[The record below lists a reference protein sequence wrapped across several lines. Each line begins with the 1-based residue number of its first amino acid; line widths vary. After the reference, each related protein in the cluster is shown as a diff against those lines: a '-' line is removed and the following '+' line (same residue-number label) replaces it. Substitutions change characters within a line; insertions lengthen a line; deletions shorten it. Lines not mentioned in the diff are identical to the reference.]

1 MTQKIQILPE
11 KLCNQIAAGEVIERP
26 ASVIKEL
33 VENSLDAG
41 ATTIRIEVEKGG
53 KRLIRVTDNGSG
65 MSRDD
70 AFLCLE
76 RHATSKLRS
85 ENDLSCL
92 RTLGFRGEA
101 LPSIAAISRMLLRT
115 RQQEALEGCEIYLEG
130 GTVRR
135 AEAAGTPVGT
145 TIEVRNLFYNTP
157 ARRKFLRR
165 DETELGHIADTVTKL
180 ALARP
185 EIQFQLAH
193 DGRLLIDVNRHRT
206 LPERV
211 AQLLGP
217 AFLKEMV
224 PVDSAADGRRLHGLI
239 SRPETSRSTA
249 GSMFT
254 FINGRYIRDRVVH
267 HALREG
273 YRNLIMKGR
282 HPVVVLFLEMEP
294 EQVDVNVHP
303 TKHEVRFREQAAVHD
318 FIACAIRDTL
328 RPSSWVRGGPS
339 LPGPASVAPEGERAE
354 SRRSASSAPSA
365 SREPGFEPVAG
376 VQEELTGYRPAE
388 SRPGSAMHPP
398 RRPEQ
403 EEQAGFFGG
412 TTIIGQYRDSYIIC
426 QGGDDLLLIDQ
437 HAAHERIVFEKL
449 RTQYRASGVERQMLM
464 FPLVLEFDFREGA
477 VVAEHLELLERLGFE
492 IEPFGGNTF
501 AVKAVPHL
509 FTEGETE
516 RLIRDVVGELATI
529 GKTSQVEQALNRLLM
544 LMACHRVV
552 RANQVL
558 SLAEIRALLA
568 ELDEVPFNA
577 QCPHG
582 RPVMQRLTLADVERM
597 FKRT

>member
-1 MTQKIQILPE
+1 LTQKVQILPE

-53 KRLIRVTDNGSG
+53 KRLIRVTDNGCG

-70 AFLCLE
+70 AFLSLE

-85 ENDLSCL
+85 ESDLSRL

-115 RQQEALEGCEIYLEG
+115 RQQEALEGWEIYLEG

-135 AEAAGTPVGT
+135 AGAAGTPVGT
-145 TIEVRNLFYNTP
+145 TMEVRNLFFNTP

-193 DGRLLIDVNRHRT
+193 DGRKLIDVNRHRT

-217 AFLKEMV
+217 ALLKEMV
-224 PVDSAADGRRLHGLI
+224 TVDSAADGRRLHGLI

-249 GSMFT
+249 GSMFS

-273 YRNLIMKGR
+273 YRNLMMKGR
-282 HPVVVLFLEMEP
+282 HPVVVLFLDMQP

-318 FIACAIRDTL
+318 FIAGAIRDTL
-328 RPSSWVRGGPS
+328 RPSSWVSGGPS
-339 LPGPASVAPEGERAE
+339 LPGPASVAWAGERE
-354 SRRSASSAPSA
+354 EFRRPASPSPTV
-365 SREPGFEPVAG
+365 SRETDFGSGAG
-376 VQEELTGYRPAE
+376 VQEELTSYRPAE
-388 SRPGSAMHPP
+388 SPPQSAMTPP
-398 RRPEQ
+398 CHREQ
-403 EEQAGFFGG
+403 KDQTGFFGG
-412 TTIIGQYRDSYIIC
+412 AIIIGQYRESYIIC
-426 QGGDDLLLIDQ
+426 QSGDDLLLIDQ
-437 HAAHERIVFEKL
+437 HAAHERIAFEKL

-477 VVAEHLELLERLGFE
+477 VVAEHLEFLERLGFE
-492 IEPFGGNTF
+492 IEPFGGTAF

-509 FTEGETE
+509 FSGGETE

-529 GKTSQVEQALNRLLM
+529 GKSSLVEQALDGLLM

-558 SLAEIRALLA
+558 STAEIRALLS
-568 ELDEVPFNA
+568 ELDKTPFNA

-582 RPVMQRLTLADVERM
+582 RPVMQRLTLTDVERM

>member
-41 ATTIRIEVEKGG
+41 ATTIRVEVEKGG

-76 RHATSKLRS
+76 RHATSKLRRES
-85 ENDLSCL
+85 DLSCL

-101 LPSIAAISRMLLRT
+101 LPSIAAISRLLLRT
-115 RQQEALEGCEIYLEG
+115 RQQEALEGWEIYLEG

-135 AEAAGTPVGT
+135 ADAAGTPVGT

-165 DETELGHIADTVTKL
+165 DETELGHIADIVTKL

-193 DGRLLIDVNRHRT
+193 DGRLLIDVNRHKT

-211 AQLLGP
+211 AQLLGSTL
-217 AFLKEMV
+217 LKGLV
-224 PVDSAADGRRLHGLI
+224 PVDSTADGRRLHGLI

-254 FINGRYIRDRVVH
+254 FINGRFIRDRLVH

-282 HPVVVLFLEMEP
+282 HPVVVLFLEMDP

-303 TKHEVRFREQAAVHD
+303 TKHEVRFREQTVVHD
-318 FIACAIRDTL
+318 FIVGAVRETL
-328 RPSSWVRGGPS
+328 RPSSWVTGFVSPGIPS
-339 LPGPASVAPEGERAE
+339 GAEREREGAASARPAFQESFEDNDKGPALKAA
-354 SRRSASSAPSA
+354 
-365 SREPGFEPVAG
+365 
-376 VQEELTGYRPAE
+376 VQEELTGYRSDELQTWVAIGE
-388 SRPGSAMHPP
+388 QT
-398 RRPEQ
+398 RREQ
-403 EEQAGFFGG
+403 DAPVEFFGG
-412 TTIIGQYRDSYIIC
+412 VTIIGQYRDSYLIC
-426 QGGDDLLLIDQ
+426 QDGDDLLLIDQ
-437 HAAHERIVFEKL
+437 HAAHERIAFEKL
-449 RTQYRASGVERQMLM
+449 KTQYRTARVEQQMLL
-464 FPLVLEFDFREGA
+464 FPLVLEFDFREAA
-477 VVAEHLELLERLGFE
+477 VVAEHLEFLDRLGFE
-492 IEPFGGNTF
+492 IEPFGGNAF
-501 AVKAVPHL
+501 ALKGAPRIL
-509 FTEGETE
+509 AGGETE
-516 RLIRDVVGELATI
+516 RLVRDVVGELATV
-529 GKTSQVEQALNRLLM
+529 GKSSLIDQALDGLLM

-552 RANQVL
+552 RANQAL
-558 SLAEIRALLA
+558 SQVEIRSLLA
-568 ELDEVPFNA
+568 ELDKVPFNA

>member
-1 MTQKIQILPE
+1 MQKIQILPE

-26 ASVIKEL
+26 ASVVKEL

-41 ATTIRIEVEKGG
+41 ATTVRIEVEKGG

-85 ENDLSCL
+85 EHDLSCL

-101 LPSIAAISRMLLRT
+101 LPSIAAISRLLLRT
-115 RQQEALEGCEIYLEG
+115 RQQEALEGWEVYLEG

-135 AEAAGTPVGT
+135 ADAAGTPVGT

-193 DGRLLIDVNRHRT
+193 DGRLLIDVNRHKT

-217 AFLKEMV
+217 ALLKELV
-224 PVDSAADGRRLHGLI
+224 QVDSAADGRRLHGLI
-239 SRPETSRSTA
+239 SRPETTRSTT

-282 HPVVVLFLEMEP
+282 HPMAVLFLEMEP
-294 EQVDVNVHP
+294 SQVDVNVHP

-318 FIACAIRDTL
+318 FIAGAIRDTL
-328 RPSSWVRGGPS
+328 RPSSWVRGGSS
-339 LPGPASVAPEGERAE
+339 LQGPDSGAPKGERAE
-354 SRRSASSAPSA
+354 VRQSAFPAPFI
-365 SREPGFEPVAG
+365 SRETGSEPAAG

-388 SRPGSAMHPP
+388 ARPGSAMPIPP
-398 RRPEQ
+398 RPEQ
-403 EEQAGFFGG
+403 EYQTGFFGG

-426 QGGDDLLLIDQ
+426 QSGDDLLLIDQ
-437 HAAHERIVFEKL
+437 HAAHERIAFEKL

-477 VVAEHLELLERLGFE
+477 VVAEHLELLQRLGFE
-492 IEPFGGNTF
+492 IEPFGGNAF

-509 FTEGETE
+509 FTGGETE

-529 GKTSQVEQALNRLLM
+529 GKSSLIEQALDGLLM

-558 SLAEIRALLA
+558 STAEIRALLV
-568 ELDEVPFNA
+568 ELDKVPFNA

>member
-1 MTQKIQILPE
+1 MQKIQILPE

-33 VENSLDAG
+33 VENSLDAA
-41 ATTIRIEVEKGG
+41 ATTVRIEVEKGG

-85 ENDLSCL
+85 EHDLGCL

-101 LPSIAAISRMLLRT
+101 LPSIAAVSRLLLRT
-115 RQQEALEGCEIYLEG
+115 RQHEALEGWEIYLEG

-135 AEAAGTPVGT
+135 ADAAGTPAGT

-193 DGRLLIDVNRHRT
+193 NGRMLIDVNRHRT

-217 AFLKEMV
+217 ALLKELV
-224 PVDSAADGRRLHGLI
+224 PVESAAEGRRLHGLI

-254 FINGRYIRDRVVH
+254 FINGRCIRDRIVH

-294 EQVDVNVHP
+294 EEVDVNVHP

-318 FIACAIRDTL
+318 FIAGAIRDTL
-328 RPSSWVRGGPS
+328 RPSSWVEGGPS
-339 LPGPASVAPEGERAE
+339 LPGPTSVAAQGERVE
-354 SRRSASSAPSA
+354 PRRSASPVPFA
-365 SREPGFEPVAG
+365 SRATGFEPVSG
-376 VQEELTGYRPAE
+376 VQEELAGYRPPVI
-388 SRPGSAMHPP
+388 RPGVAMPCSHPG
-398 RRPEQ
+398 EQ
-403 EEQAGFFGG
+403 EDQCGFFGR
-412 TTIIGQYRDSYIIC
+412 TSIIGQYRESYIIC
-426 QGGDDLLLIDQ
+426 QSGDDLLLIDQ
-437 HAAHERIVFEKL
+437 HAAHERIAFEKL
-449 RTQYRASGVERQMLM
+449 RTQYGATGVERQMLM
-464 FPLVLEFDFREGA
+464 FPLVLDFDFREAA

-492 IEPFGGNTF
+492 IEPFGGNAF

-509 FTEGETE
+509 FSGGETE

-529 GKTSQVEQALNRLLM
+529 GKSTLVEQALDGLLM

-552 RANQVL
+552 RANQLL
-558 SLAEIRALLA
+558 SLVEIRALLA
-568 ELDEVPFNA
+568 ELDKVPFNA

-582 RPVMQRLTLADVERM
+582 RPVMQRLTLTDVERM